1 MPTEP
6 VTDTEIR
13 LARIWGETLAL
24 DAVGRDADFFD
35 LGGDSM
41 LATLVALS
49 ARREWHVEFSVR
61 LIFDAPV
68 LRDLAG
74 RIDELTVAATPDGVA
89 GAQAAAE

>member
-1 MPTEP
+1 MRADP

-13 LARIWGETLAL
+13 LARIWGEALAL

-49 ARREWHVEFSVR
+49 ARREWRVEFSVR

-68 LRDLAG
+68 LKDLAG
-74 RIDELTVAATPDGVA
+74 RIDELAVDVDA
-89 GAQAAAE
+89 

>member
-1 MPTEP
+1 MPADL

-13 LARIWGETLAL
+13 LARIWGEILAL
-24 DAVGRDADFFD
+24 DSVGRGADFFD

-41 LATLVALS
+41 LATMVALS

-68 LRDLAG
+68 LKDMAG
-74 RIDELTVAATPDGVA
+74 RIDALA
-89 GAQAAAE
+89 GPRAGNE